1 MSVVGAAVLLGVVI
15 AMLLRLRAL
24 RPSGALVCVLFGLV
38 LAATPIGGALTHGLQ
53 QVGDAVW
60 REVTRL

>member
-1 MSVVGAAVLLGVVI
+1 MSVVGAAVVLGVVI
-15 AMLLRLRAL
+15 VMLLRLRVL

-53 QVGDAVW
+53 QVGDALW